1 MARNKYPEQTVKKI
15 LEVSLELFAEK
26 GYDKTTM
33 QDIVSALGM
42 SKGAIYHHFK
52 SKEELLD
59 AVGTYSFQKRNSFR
73 IANQQSN
80 LTGLE
85 KLQNFIMNEFVDSE
99 KQEIDKFST
108 SLFKE
113 PKMMMKMLEET
124 VKIAAPMLVP
134 MMEEANLDGSAHIE
148 DPKMTAEVFM
158 ILVNIW
164 ANPTLWDMNKTEF
177 MRKVRTIGSVLNSMG
192 LPLLNEELLD
202 VMQAYADNILPK

>member
-85 KLQNFIMNEFVDSE
+85 KLRNFLMTEFVDSE

-113 PKMMMKMLEET
+113 AKMMMKMLKET
-124 VKIAAPMLVP
+124 VMIAAPMLIP
-134 MMEEANLDGSAHIE
+134 RMEEANLDGSAHIE
-148 DPKMTAEVFM
+148 DPQMTAEVFM
-158 ILVNIW
+158 ILVNVW

-192 LPLLNEELLD
+192 LPLLNEEMLA